1 MDVFKKLHINIP
13 FAEALQNMPSYAK
26 FLKEILSKKRKF
38 EEYETVTLSEE
49 CSAVIQRKLLP
60 KLKDPGSF
68 TVPCAFG
75 DTVF

>member
-1 MDVFKKLHINIP
+1 MDAFKKLHINIP